1 MLSHLCE
8 VHIRGSTGLTK
19 LLRMIGSERSAV
31 TSLEF
36 ALIAALVALVMVTGV
51 RTYGSKLGSA
61 YSNYAA
67 DIPTN

>member
-1 MLSHLCE
+1 
-8 VHIRGSTGLTK
+8 
-19 LLRMIGSERSAV
+19 MIGSERSAV